1 MALGWCAPKW
11 APRFLPVDVVA
22 VVGAQTDIRR
32 DPESA
37 AAEAAS
43 AQVISSM
50 RDSAQVTSSGA
61 INSMIAAMS
70 TRPNRQNRSTCSRI
84 SVPIALT
91 PPPPCEPV
99 HIRCARLCEINSR
112 WTIDGTNRKNLG
124 RYVNHSCRPNA
135 EAHNIGHKVVIRAI
149 KNIRTGAEITYNYGR
164 DYLSNVITRRGCKCD
179 KCRKKRADARAK
191 ARAKSR
197 QAHDPDA

>member
-1 MALGWCAPKW
+1 ME
-11 APRFLPVDVVA
+11 FHLPLYAVQRLADGTWLVRSLMGDPLWPAVDVVA

-70 TRPNRQNRSTCSRI
+70 TRPNRQNRSTRLRM
-84 SVPIALT
+84 SVPIALA

-99 HIRCARLCEINSR
+99 HMRCAPMRR
-112 WTIDGTNRKNLG
+112 T
-124 RYVNHSCRPNA
+124 
-135 EAHNIGHKVVIRAI
+135 RAPCAANPI
-149 KNIRTGAEITYNYGR
+149 SPG
-164 DYLSNVITRRGCKCD
+164 
-179 KCRKKRADARAK
+179 
-191 ARAKSR
+191 
-197 QAHDPDA
+197 QAGG